1 MRAKNWSFL
10 SLFQSRKRRKLYYLG
25 KEDFY
30 QSRNALNVSSAFNF
44 HKDQSTQTNST
55 EQEIK
60 FYGLNF
66 GKSEKEIKR
75 VFGRPNFRQKSGLP
89 LDKQLTLFYK
99 LNIKGI
105 KCILQMHLYN
115 DKMFFAQ
122 IQLRDANTE
131 IRSVF
136 LQLFELKY
144 KIESLEW
151 NQSIKDHKGARI
163 MLKDDIVPKANF
175 FSSDSSIWSEINSEF
190 KKRAL
195 NSEYS
200 QYQIEKI
207 ALRWS

>member
-1 MRAKNWSFL
+1 M
-10 SLFQSRKRRKLYYLG
+10 SLFQSRRRRKLYYLG

-44 HKDQSTQTNST
+44 HKDYSSQTNAT
-55 EQEIK
+55 EKEIK

-75 VFGRPNFRQKSGLP
+75 VFGKPNFRQKSGLP
-89 LDKQLTLFYK
+89 LEKQLTLFYK

-115 DKMFFAQ
+115 NQMFFAQ

-131 IRSVF
+131 IRGVF
-136 LQLFELKY
+136 LELFKLKY
-144 KIESLEW
+144 KIESLGW
-151 NQSIKDHKGARI
+151 NQIIKDHRGARI
-163 MLKDDIVPKANF
+163 MLKDDIVPKASF
-175 FSSDSSIWSEINSEF
+175 FSSDSRIWNDINSEF
-190 KKRAL
+190 KEKAL